1 MTYLI
6 IALTAIV
13 SYLIGSVNFS
23 ILLSK
28 MLSGK
33 DIRES
38 GSGNAGA
45 TNMLRTYGKKMG
57 VITLLLDVLKGI
69 VVILLSRLVKN
80 IAGTD
85 EIYPVISYIAGVCVI
100 LGHNFPLYFG
110 FKGGKGV
117 ATSLGVVLMLDWK
130 VGLIVAVVAI
140 AVMAV
145 TRYVSLG
152 SILGGA
158 MYIVIEIVKMI
169 VTKSVDV
176 IQLVC
181 VIFFISCNLE
191 GKCCCFACVLLGGC
205 GNGNLT
211 GIDAG
216 HFTVCI
222 HFGNLVIRGFPGDG
236 CICIGRIR
244 SDGKLNRGSFLTAVC
259 TGYFNAL

>member
-69 VVILLSRLVKN
+69 VVILLSRFVKN

-140 AVMAV
+140 AV

-169 VTKSVDV
+169 VTKNVDA

-181 VIFFISCNLE
+181 VVII
-191 GKCCCFACVLLGGC
+191 GGLLIARHHANIKRLLSGTE
-205 GNGNLT
+205 N
-211 GIDAG
+211 
-216 HFTVCI
+216 
-222 HFGNLVIRGFPGDG
+222 
-236 CICIGRIR
+236 
-244 SDGKLNRGSFLTAVC
+244 KLGAKKGEVK
-259 TGYFNAL
+259 